1 MAEAMA
7 GRRAVLAV
15 DVAKVKFVAALQVA
29 PGQTLVRVIWAH
41 PFETAELLAGLA
53 KLAQAGALEVVME
66 SSGVYGDALRRQLQ
80 QRGIDV
86 YRWRVRP
93 ELIRY
98 LNILLQPTVV
108 GQESVP

>member
-41 PFETAELLAGLA
+41 PFETAELLAGLEV
-53 KLAQAGALEVVME
+53 LAAAGSVDVVVE
-66 SSGVYGDALRRQLQ
+66 SSGV
-80 QRGIDV
+80 
-86 YRWRVRP
+86 
-93 ELIRY
+93 
-98 LNILLQPTVV
+98 
-108 GQESVP
+108 